1 MDNTN
6 ITEIRQLL
14 SLNHYPCFDLIKM
27 SITIKEAI
35 KKKRDKNTSL
45 SLANLTVLMMQD
57 NVRFKPIVFYFE
69 DFS

>member
-1 MDNTN
+1 MLSRLIQESETPRCMDNTN

-45 SLANLTVLMMQD
+45 SLANLTVLMM
-57 NVRFKPIVFYFE
+57 
-69 DFS
+69 